1 MLFNQED
8 LDIFGYPVSDSDPR
22 MKKDWLLN
30 HIDEAME
37 EVSKL
42 DSNPREDLIN
52 LNKELGIDFDFDKFL
67 QLGR

>member
-1 MLFNQED
+1 MLFNQD
-8 LDIFGYPVSDSDPR
+8 NLDIFGYPVSDFDPR

-37 EVSKL
+37 EVSKW

-67 QLGR
+67 RLDE